1 MFSQIRKK
9 NSLTQLL
16 TRNKIERQGI
26 SAFFSYPLLYKKVST
41 LVILQK
47 SCAEKKCKIT

>member
-47 SCAEKKCKIT
+47 ELCGEKV

>member
-9 NSLTQLL
+9 NSVTQLF

-26 SAFFSYPLLYKKVST
+26 SAFFSYPLLYKKVSI
-41 LVILQK
+41 LVIPQEEL
-47 SCAEKKCKIT
+47 CGEKV

>member
-9 NSLTQLL
+9 TSLTQLL
-16 TRNKIERQGI
+16 TRNKIERHGI

-47 SCAEKKCKIT
+47 ELCGEKV